1 MAKVVVVKF
10 RNSCK
15 PYYFSAG
22 DLVLEQGQG
31 GSSSIRRTG
40 PNMRWCSKASAKWKN
55 FPRP

>member
-22 DLVLEQGQG
+22 DMKLEQGQG
-31 GSSSIRRTG
+31 VIVDTSHGRE
-40 PNMRWCSKASAKWKN
+40 
-55 FPRP
+55 

>member
-22 DLVLEQGQG
+22 ELVLEQVQG
-31 GSSSIRRTG
+31 VIVDTAHG
-40 PNMRWCSKASAKWKN
+40 PEYATVLEG
-55 FPRP
+55 